1 MGLSYPRVF
10 DKGRVFEKVLLKAKR
25 EVDRCFQKLWECSA
39 LLSWINLRD
48 HITPIMVRGLV

>member
-10 DKGRVFEKVLLKAKR
+10 DKGRVFENVLLKAKR
-25 EVDRCFQKLWECSA
+25 GVESCFQKLWECSA
-39 LLSWINLRD
+39 LLGWINLRD